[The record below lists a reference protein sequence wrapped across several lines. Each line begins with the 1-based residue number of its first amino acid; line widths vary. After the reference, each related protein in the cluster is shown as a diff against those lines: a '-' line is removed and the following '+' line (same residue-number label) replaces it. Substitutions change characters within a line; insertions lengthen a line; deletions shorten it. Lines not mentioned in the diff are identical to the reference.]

1 MMPVH
6 PARPGYAAGMQQEEA
21 MGVRAMLPPPAML
34 AEPMSWRGYAQSFRG
49 HPEQVRAVRAFLAR
63 FLAGA
68 PGSDDEVLL
77 ISELATNACTHSA
90 SGSPGGRLTIR
101 AEVCPALGIHAE
113 VEDQGSEWDGTIGS
127 AIPPHGLYLLRALA
141 ATCGTRRGEHGWI
154 TWFTITS
161 PPATQHQP
169 HR

>member
-1 MMPVH
+1 
-6 PARPGYAAGMQQEEA
+6 

-34 AEPMSWRGYAQSFRG
+34 AEPMSWRGCAQSFPGR
-49 HPEQVRAVRAFLAR
+49 PEQVRAVRVFLAS

-68 PGSDDEVLL
+68 PGSDDAVLL

-101 AEVCPALGIHAE
+101 AEFCPALGIHAE
-113 VEDQGSEWDGTIGS
+113 VEDQGSDWDGNIGS
-127 AIPPHGLYLLRALA
+127 TIPPHGLYLLRELA

-161 PPATQHQP
+161 PPAIP
-169 HR
+169 HEPQR